1 MNKKNMIPW
10 AISIGIFILVVLI
23 WVLLGNRGVE
33 NIEHYFERD
42 ARNRPAVS
50 SPQAQVAAQQE
61 FFSGS
66 AARNKPAVISICIA
80 SAGQAAGAVGTS
92 LQGIGSGVII
102 NREGFIITSSR
113 HITDTGDLKVVNFEQ
128 THFEGAALEQGHH
141 HIFDASVVSVF
152 PSAGLAVLKIQ
163 GTGFPVARLG
173 DSNSLRMGDWCLAM
187 GNLYGQKPVAAS
199 GIISSLNQTI
209 NIDGITYRHLIET
222 TCKGGKSFTGGPLI
236 NKWGEVAGI
245 VIDNG
250 YAVPSNRVYVI
261 LNGLGIPA
269 Q

>member
-1 MNKKNMIPW
+1 MTPW
-10 AISIGIFILVVLI
+10 AVAIGIFILVVLI
-23 WVLLGNRGVE
+23 WVFLGNKGVE
-33 NIEHYFERD
+33 SIEHYLERD
-42 ARNRPAVS
+42 AGKRWAVS
-50 SPQAQVAAQQE
+50 SPQAQIVAQQE

-80 SAGQAAGAVGTS
+80 PTGQTAGIPGS
-92 LQGIGSGVII
+92 PLQGIGSGVII

-113 HITDTGDLKVVNFEQ
+113 HITDTGDIKVVNFEQ

-141 HIFDASVVSVF
+141 HIYDASVISVF

-163 GTGFPVARLG
+163 GAGFPFVRLG

-209 NIDGITYRHLIET
+209 NIDGTTYRHLIET
-222 TCKGGKSFTGGPLI
+222 TCKGPKGLTGGPII

-250 YAVPSNRVYVI
+250 YAVPSNQVYMI
-261 LNGLGIPA
+261 LNGLEIPVR
-269 Q
+269 